1 MKKANTSLAKEMA
14 ASRHHGQHQTSV
26 LQELSEPVVASAC
39 LVRVPRCV
47 ASRRERLSRPRP
59 TLRRETSRVPASAR
73 QSQNVPVSY
82 PRSLEIS
89 PSQATSY
96 AHLQGFSA
104 SPLTDSNRRPPPYHG
119 GFAPLPFGCEKRL
132 VARFPCN
139 RAGFSACS
147 TPSLTAPEP
156 PRETP
161 NLSPE
166 LAPPQAV
173 CVGEDGNI
181 RVSLRNPRWRPSSVL
196 AGGASGSEA
205 SAARGR
211 RRRSAAHQGGECAHE
226 QTRLRAA
233 RTRHASRDV
242 ARVVS
247 DVSVLCPRR
256 DA

>member
-1 MKKANTSLAKEMA
+1 M
-14 ASRHHGQHQTSV
+14 
-26 LQELSEPVVASAC
+26 
-39 LVRVPRCV
+39 
-47 ASRRERLSRPRP
+47 
-59 TLRRETSRVPASAR
+59 PASAR

-82 PRSLEIS
+82 PRRIKIS
-89 PSQATSY
+89 PSQATQH
-96 AHLQGFSA
+96 AHLQGFSS

-233 RTRHASRDV
+233 RTRRP
-242 ARVVS
+242 R
-247 DVSVLCPRR
+247 PRR
-256 DA
+256 STRGVNSVGSSIDSVDPALHGVVVGPPGVPDARRPPFDEPGALVGVSCADDIRDGDRSVRHWPLERADRRRAFEQPT